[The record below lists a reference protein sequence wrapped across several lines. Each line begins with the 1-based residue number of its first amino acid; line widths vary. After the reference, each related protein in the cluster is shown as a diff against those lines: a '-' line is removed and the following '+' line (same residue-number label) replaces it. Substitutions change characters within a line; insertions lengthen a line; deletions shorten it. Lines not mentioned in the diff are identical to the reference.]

1 MSDYS
6 VDDNNPRSRNY
17 KGPRASLRDLLPYLQ
32 EHRRALAFAIA
43 LSIFASALA
52 LAQPLLI
59 GQIIAVVEAGNE
71 LGWLLYAVVIVL
83 ITSGLVNGFQ
93 YYLLYRT
100 GEGVVLT
107 TRKALVA
114 RLLRL
119 PIWQYDRR
127 RTGDLVSRVGADSTL
142 LRAVLT
148 QGLVDVAGNL
158 LVFVGAV
165 IAMAFIDPL
174 LLIITLSVV
183 TLAVFAITL
192 AGRRIRQATTLS
204 QIKVGAMSASVE
216 RALSAIRT
224 IRAARAEERE
234 TQAIYRDAEAA
245 FEQGKRIAKL
255 SAAVTPIAQIAI
267 NASLITVIGLGGYRV
282 ATGETTIASLVTFII
297 LLFFIIGPLISAFGA
312 YNSVMSALGALARIQ
327 EIMRLDPEEQAGAVL
342 RQAQSTTAIEFDR
355 VEFAY
360 PEEEQEAQAAEGEPG
375 GEATTS
381 ATAAAKET
389 SPPAGVL
396 SSVSFQIERG
406 SRVALVGP
414 SGAGKSTIFALVERF
429 YDPSAGRILLDGQ
442 DVTEFSRASLREQI
456 GYVEQDAPVLA
467 GSIRDNLLLGSP
479 DATDDQL
486 REVLEKVNLTAV
498 LERDPRG
505 LDSEVGEN
513 GIMLSGGERQRLAI
527 ARALLAAPPILLLD
541 ESTSALDGPNEQR
554 MREALDAVAENRTLV
569 VIAHRLSTVVDS
581 DKIIV
586 LENGCVVGAGTH
598 SELVKSTPLYAELAK
613 HQLLV

>member
-1 MSDYS
+1 
-6 VDDNNPRSRNY
+6 
-17 KGPRASLRDLLPYLQ
+17 
-32 EHRRALAFAIA
+32 
-43 LSIFASALA
+43 
-52 LAQPLLI
+52 
-59 GQIIAVVEAGNE
+59 
-71 LGWLLYAVVIVL
+71 
-83 ITSGLVNGFQ
+83 
-93 YYLLYRT
+93 
-100 GEGVVLT
+100 
-107 TRKALVA
+107 
-114 RLLRL
+114 
-119 PIWQYDRR
+119 
-127 RTGDLVSRVGADSTL
+127 
-142 LRAVLT
+142 
-148 QGLVDVAGNL
+148 
-158 LVFVGAV
+158 
-165 IAMAFIDPL
+165 
-174 LLIITLSVV
+174 
-183 TLAVFAITL
+183 
-192 AGRRIRQATTLS
+192 
-204 QIKVGAMSASVE
+204 MSASVE

-342 RQAQSTTAIEFDR
+342 REAQSTTAIEFDR

-360 PEEEQEAQAAEGEPG
+360 PEEEPEVTAEPG
-375 GEATTS
+375 KPDGQAESEAESEATVEAS
-381 ATAAAKET
+381 AAKA
-389 SPPAGVL
+389 SGQSSQSAGVL

-414 SGAGKSTIFALVERF
+414 SGAGKSTIFALIERF
-429 YDPSAGRILLDGQ
+429 YDPTAGRILLDGQ

-498 LERDPRG
+498 LARDPRG
-505 LDSEVGEN
+505 LESEVGEN

-586 LENGCVVGAGTH
+586 LENGSVVGAGTH

>member
-1 MSDYS
+1 VSDYS
-6 VDDNNPRSRNY
+6 VDENNPRSRNY

-59 GQIIAVVEAGNE
+59 GQIISVVEAGNE

-127 RTGDLVSRVGADSTL
+127 RTGDLVSRVGSDSTL

-174 LLIITLSVV
+174 LLVTTLSVV
-183 TLAVFAITL
+183 SVAVLAITL

-245 FEQGKRIAKL
+245 YDQGKRIAKL

-327 EIMRLDPEEQAGAVL
+327 EIMKLDPEEQAGAVM
-342 RQAQSTTAIEFDR
+342 RQAQSTTAIEFDS

-360 PEEEQEAQAAEGEPG
+360 PEEESEPLEAAPTAEGGSAKAEP
-375 GEATTS
+375 E
-381 ATAAAKET
+381 ATAATAR
-389 SPPAGVL
+389 GVL

-414 SGAGKSTIFALVERF
+414 SGAGKSTIFALIERF
-429 YDPSAGRILLDGQ
+429 YDPTSGRILLDGQ

-505 LDSEVGEN
+505 LESEVGEN

-586 LENGCVVGAGTH
+586 LDNGRVVGAGTH